1 MTYSTRPPVNPR
13 LVLVGLDEVDGA
25 LRQYFRSAMPE
36 PWPAAPRVAEEKT
49 TPEPRR
55 LTLVR
60 FFRVPVRLA
69 VAACVALL
77 VIGYLALQS
86 WFPDPQP
93 VTGPQVDSPAIGLRP
108 LSPGHSLDR
117 TKSGRPVGVEVQP
130 ASKAKSQIIVIEELP
145 AKK

>member
-1 MTYSTRPPVNPR
+1 M
-13 LVLVGLDEVDGA
+13 DGA
-25 LRQYFRSAMPE
+25 LRQYFRAEMPE
-36 PWPAAPRVAEEKT
+36 PWPAAPRVADEET
-49 TPEPRR
+49 ARPERR
-55 LTLVR
+55 RWSLGR
-60 FFRVPVRLA
+60 FVRVPTRAA

-93 VTGPQVDSPAIGLRP
+93 FAGPQVDSPAIGFRP